1 MSELPET
8 ILQVGSGK
16 FLRGF
21 ADLFIHHA
29 NQQGQRVGRVV
40 VVQTTGEGRANLLN
54 EQRGRYHVLV
64 RGLSGGEVVD
74 RVEESASISRALVA
88 ARQWDEVLAVARS
101 PALRFVLSNTAE
113 AGYTLDPSDRAD
125 SRPPSSFPAKLL
137 LLLRERFEAGLPGVT
152 ILPCELFEHNADT
165 LRGIVEQLADEWKL
179 PEALQDWMREK
190 CAWRNCLVDRIVT
203 MPSEPDPRLPGDA
216 LVVAAEPYALWAIEV
231 REGGQGG
238 LPQHPAIQVTTDVQ
252 PFFLRKVRIL
262 NAAHTALVT
271 KAVPKGIATVREAVS
286 DPDLEAWLKRLL
298 FDEIVPVLAGRVEE
312 PEVFARQ
319 TLERFRNPFL
329 VHKVSDILVYHE
341 QKVKIRLAPT
351 RAEFV
356 EKFGRVPPL
365 LDEAIAASAP
375 LTPRGS

>member
-1 MSELPET
+1 MGELPET

-29 NQQGQRVGRVV
+29 NQQGQCIGRVV
-40 VVQTTGEGRANLLN
+40 VVQTTGAGRANLLS
-54 EQRGRYHVLV
+54 QQGGRYHVLV
-64 RGLSGGEVVD
+64 RGLSGGAVVD

-88 ARQWDEVLAVARS
+88 SRQWDEVLVVARS
-101 PALRFVLSNTAE
+101 PDLRFLLSNTAE
-113 AGYTLDPSDRAD
+113 AGYTLDPSDHPDAT
-125 SRPPSSFPAKLL
+125 PPSSFPAKLL
-137 LLLRERFEAGLPGVT
+137 LLLRERFQAGLPGLT

-165 LRGIVEQLADEWKL
+165 LRGIVLQLADQWKL
-179 PEALQDWMREK
+179 PEALKDWAREQ

-203 MPSEPDPRLPGDA
+203 VPSEPDPRVPGDA

-231 REGGQGG
+231 REGEDGG
-238 LPQHPAIQVTTDVQ
+238 LPRHPAIQVTMDVQ

-271 KAVPKGIATVREAVS
+271 KAVPQGIATVREAVS
-286 DPDLEAWLKRLL
+286 DPQIEAWLRRLL
-298 FDEIVPVLAGRVEE
+298 FDEIVPVLRGRVEE
-312 PEVFARQ
+312 PEAFAEQ

-329 VHKVSDILVYHE
+329 VHKISDILVYHE
-341 QKVKIRLAPT
+341 QKVKIRLVST

-365 LDEAIAASAP
+365 LDEAIAASASLSP
-375 LTPRGS
+375 P

>member
-1 MSELPET
+1 MGELPET

-40 VVQTTGEGRANLLN
+40 VVQTTGEGRANLLR
-54 EQRGRYHVLV
+54 QQGGRYHVLV
-64 RGLSGGEVVD
+64 RGLSGGAVVD

-88 ARQWDEVLAVARS
+88 SRQWDEVLAVARS
-101 PALRFVLSNTAE
+101 PDLRFLLSNTAE
-113 AGYTLDPSDRAD
+113 AGYTLDPSDRPDAA
-125 SRPPSSFPAKLL
+125 PPSSFPAKLL
-137 LLLRERFEAGLPGVT
+137 LLLRERFQAGLPGVT

-165 LRGIVEQLADEWKL
+165 LRGIVLQLADQWKE
-179 PEALQDWMREK
+179 PEALKDWVREQ

-203 MPSEPDPRLPGDA
+203 VPSEPDPRVPGDA
-216 LVVAAEPYALWAIEV
+216 LVVAVEPYALWAIEV
-231 REGGQGG
+231 REGGDGG
-238 LPQHPAIQVTTDVQ
+238 LPRHPAIQVTTDVQ

-271 KAVPKGIATVREAVS
+271 KAVPRGIATVREAVS
-286 DPDLEAWLKRLL
+286 DPEIEAWLKRLL
-298 FDEIVPVLAGRVEE
+298 FDEIVPVLRGRAEE
-312 PEVFARQ
+312 PEAFAEQ

-341 QKVKIRLAPT
+341 QKVRIRLVPT
-351 RAEFV
+351 RAEFA
-356 EKFGRVPPL
+356 EKFGRMPPL
-365 LDEAIAASAP
+365 LDEAIAASASLSP
-375 LTPRGS
+375 P